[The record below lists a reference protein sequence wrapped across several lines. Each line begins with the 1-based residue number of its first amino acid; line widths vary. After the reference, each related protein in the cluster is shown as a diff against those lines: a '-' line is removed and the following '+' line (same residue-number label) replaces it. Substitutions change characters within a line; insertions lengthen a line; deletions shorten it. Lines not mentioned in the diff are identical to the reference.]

1 MGNTQTLPV
10 LRRRS
15 ERLRTRRQRECVAR
29 LLTKSMAEA
38 DAAVLATQSLPM
50 SMVVACQ
57 DESKCAE
64 LESAGSFPQFLQLP
78 LELQINIWTYTL
90 EAPRVEP
97 RVVRVTYDEKI
108 DSFSYSFTIPPLLEV
123 CQISR
128 KIVRHFYP
136 SLVPDSA
143 FPIYINPGIDFLY
156 CISPPHNPNPP
167 IFGPNQV
174 VPILPFIDT
183 TANVADIRYLV
194 LDDTYWKHRY
204 LANRMTAHNTWC
216 SIEEMRRFQNI
227 EELFIVGLS
236 LEQWLER
243 RKNLLELASYP
254 NPPDQ
259 RRFKDHVYAA
269 QVERRKALPN
279 SPVPGFCVDTE
290 NSEPGY
296 SRRGELRKCFGVQR
310 LPASFPL
317 NGHGI
322 PARPW
327 TDEEV
332 LDKRYWSKMP
342 KLTIISASLI

>member
-1 MGNTQTLPV
+1 
-10 LRRRS
+10 
-15 ERLRTRRQRECVAR
+15 
-29 LLTKSMAEA
+29 MAEA
-38 DAAVLATQSLPM
+38 DAAVPTAQSLPKP
-50 SMVVACQ
+50 VVVVCK
-57 DESKCAE
+57 DESKTTE
-64 LESAGSFPQFLQLP
+64 LDSAGSFPRFLQLP

-90 EAPRVEP
+90 EAARVKPRL
-97 RVVRVTYDEKI
+97 VRVIYDEKI

-123 CQISR
+123 CQVSR
-128 KIVRHFYP
+128 KIAQHFYP

-143 FPIYINPGIDFLY
+143 FPIYINPNIDFLY
-156 CISPPHNPNPP
+156 CRSPPHNPNPP
-167 IFGPNQV
+167 MFSPRQV

-183 TANVADIRYLV
+183 NANVAGIRYLV
-194 LDDTYWKHRY
+194 LDDTYWMHRY
-204 LANRMTAHNTWC
+204 LSRGMTAHNTWC

-259 RRFKDHVYAA
+259 RRFKNHVYAA
-269 QVERRKALPN
+269 EVERRKALPN
-279 SPVPGFCVDTE
+279 SAVPGFCVDTK
-290 NSEPGY
+290 NSETGY
-296 SRRGELRKCFGVQR
+296 DRRGELRKCFGVQT
-310 LPASFPL
+310 LPAGFPL

-322 PARPW
+322 PTRPW

-342 KLTIISASLI
+342 KLTIISAILI